1 MLNKIALSV
10 EDVAESTGVGR
21 NTWRTL
27 IKEKKLPVLVV
38 GRKHLI
44 KVDTLNEFL
53 RSEERRV
60 GKECRS
66 RWSPYH

>member
-27 IKEKKLPVLVV
+27 IKDNLLPVLIV

-53 RSEERRV
+53 LLNEGINLRDNDKVKSL
-60 GKECRS
+60 K
-66 RWSPYH
+66 

>member
-27 IKEKKLPVLVV
+27 IEEKKLPVRIV

-53 RSEERRV
+53 LLNEGINLRDNDKVKSL
-60 GKECRS
+60 K
-66 RWSPYH
+66 